1 MKGDIRVHV
10 KNRIRYAARHAGMAL
25 CLAAVATAASAQTP
39 SPSSEPFKPTV
50 GQAGKD
56 VVWVPTPAALVEKML
71 DMAKVTPQD
80 IVMDLGSGDGRNII
94 AAAKRGATAIGV
106 EYNPDM
112 VAVSRQEA
120 EKQGVADKATFIQ
133 GDMYEADISKA
144 TVLALFLLPHNLN
157 KLTPKFLALKPGTRI
172 VGNTFAPEG
181 WEADET
187 ETITGD
193 CVSWCTSLLWIVPAR
208 AEGTWKLPQGEL
220 SLKQEFQM
228 VSGTLTANGTPVP
241 VSGRLRGD
249 LITFTAGSTEY
260 AGRVSGDSMEGNVT
274 STSTNGGGD
283 GNGSGSRWS
292 AKRIN

>member
-1 MKGDIRVHV
+1 MKGDSRVHV
-10 KNRIRYAARHAGMAL
+10 KNRIRYAARLAGMAL
-25 CLAAVATAASAQTP
+25 GLATVVTAASAQTP

-260 AGRVSGDSMEGNVT
+260 AGRVSGDAMEGNVT
-274 STSTNGGGD
+274 STAANGGGN